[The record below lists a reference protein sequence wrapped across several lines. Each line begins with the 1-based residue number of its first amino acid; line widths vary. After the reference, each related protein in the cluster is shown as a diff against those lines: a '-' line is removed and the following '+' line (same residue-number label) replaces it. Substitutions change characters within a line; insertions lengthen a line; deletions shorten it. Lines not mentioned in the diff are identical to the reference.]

1 MEIDVTATESM
12 PHRAAYTIKE
22 ARQLLGGI
30 APATIYGLI
39 RRGELRTFRVGRR
52 RFVGADAIDEYIRTA
67 ERETEA
73 A

>member
-1 MEIDVTATESM
+1 MTTSE
-12 PHRAAYTIKE
+12 PLPQRAGYSIAE

-39 RRGELRTFRVGRR
+39 RRGHLRTYRVGRR
-52 RFVGADAIDEYIRTA
+52 RFVSADAIAEFIQSA
-67 ERETEA
+67 ERETGA

>member
-1 MEIDVTATESM
+1 MTTTASL
-12 PHRAAYTIKE
+12 PDRAAYTIQE

-39 RRGELRTFRVGRR
+39 RRGKLRTFRVGRR